1 MHYIKNNAVLAVWFS
16 TGILPIRSSTFV
28 PYLVY
33 GVSLPCSEQLQKGT
47 FFVVIF
53 QNLVVN
59 SFKRG
64 RVFFFF
70 VITVF
75 IKVGRGFGRKLRAKT
90 KKNVCFWISRRE
102 RFESRVEKSGHSSK
116 QWCSANPCFSDA
128 SYKLLEF
135 VWRITFTAVTQT
147 LDG

>member
-1 MHYIKNNAVLAVWFS
+1 M
-16 TGILPIRSSTFV
+16 PIRSSTFV

-64 RVFFFF
+64 RVFFFLL
-70 VITVF
+70 
-75 IKVGRGFGRKLRAKT
+75 LR
-90 KKNVCFWISRRE
+90 F
-102 RFESRVEKSGHSSK
+102 SSK
-116 QWCSANPCFSDA
+116 LAEVLAENSVQKRKKTSAFEFLDVSVSNHVSKNQATVRNNGVVLIPVLA
-128 SYKLLEF
+128 MHLTSYLSLCGESHS
-135 VWRITFTAVTQT
+135 R
-147 LDG
+147 L